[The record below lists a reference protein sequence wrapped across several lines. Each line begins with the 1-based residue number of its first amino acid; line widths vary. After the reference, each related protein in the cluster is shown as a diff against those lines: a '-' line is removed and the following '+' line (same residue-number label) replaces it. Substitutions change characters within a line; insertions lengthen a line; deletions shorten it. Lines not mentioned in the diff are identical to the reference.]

1 MNVKFDVE
9 IIKDAIDSSP
19 WFKGIPEQGLNELAR
34 AAKIKK
40 YAKNSYVFQN
50 GDSDTDVYCMMSG
63 SLRLGATSSIGQEF
77 TFTDYKQ
84 GDWFGEETLSVEES
98 RLFGVIAL
106 EASTILVIPRKIV
119 LSIGEQFPVMYRNI
133 FIDHTVKARGLY
145 RLLAGILFYPLS
157 ARLAGRLLEQAQLHG
172 VQTEQ
177 GIRLDVSLSQSDFAN
192 LVMGS
197 RPRVNKIFGQWRD
210 KDIVVMVQGK
220 YLIKD
225 IAALENELE
234 LIDE

>member
-1 MNVKFDVE
+1 
-9 IIKDAIDSSP
+9 
-19 WFKGIPEQGLNELAR
+19 
-34 AAKIKK
+34 
-40 YAKNSYVFQN
+40 
-50 GDSDTDVYCMMSG
+50 
-63 SLRLGATSSIGQEF
+63 
-77 TFTDYKQ
+77 
-84 GDWFGEETLSVEES
+84 
-98 RLFGVIAL
+98 
-106 EASTILVIPRKIV
+106 
-119 LSIGEQFPVMYRNI
+119 MYRNI
-133 FIDHTVKARGLY
+133 FIDHTVKSRGLY

-177 GIRLDVSLSQSDFAN
+177 GVHLDISLSQSDFAN

-225 IAALENELE
+225 LAALENELE